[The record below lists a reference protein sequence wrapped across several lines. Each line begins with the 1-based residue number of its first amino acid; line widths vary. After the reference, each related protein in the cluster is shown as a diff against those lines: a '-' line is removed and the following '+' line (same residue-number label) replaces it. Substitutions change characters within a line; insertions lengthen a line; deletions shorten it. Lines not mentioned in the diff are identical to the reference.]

1 MRIIP
6 VPSLVRLTFKN
17 THRVGLTSKMAG
29 WFCALALLAGVPNP
43 WAWARDPGVTDTA
56 IRIGSTLALEGDIRN
71 IGRGMKSGI
80 EAALKG
86 EKVQGRAIEFVAVN
100 DFYEPAKTVEAAKQL
115 IDQGVFLML
124 GSVGTPTTVAVLP
137 ILAEHKAPAV
147 GFYWSGLPGPGE
159 ILNFRPSFAQE
170 VASAIEA
177 AIAAGAKPQEICL
190 YVQNDSYGMSGLKGA
205 VAALSKQPNTAAVVE
220 KLNRIIAMPEPNPE
234 RNNIGP
240 VGVYQRDTLHA
251 KHGYDSLKQWE
262 TTAGT
267 KCRFVAT
274 TGTAL
279 PIANFISY
287 ANYKKEN
294 WVFSV
299 TTSGGGKALVEELA
313 KLGTQGRV
321 VATSVVPS
329 LDSPLPIVA
338 DAHKALGENL
348 SAISL
353 EGFVVGKMFL
363 AIANNV
369 KGEIAREGFLKSAR
383 SQAFDVGGIKI
394 DFTAGNP
401 GSNLVY
407 LTYLDG
413 GAYKATTPQ
422 QLAKEFQK

>member
-1 MRIIP
+1 MSP
-6 VPSLVRLTFKN
+6 LVRSTFKN
-17 THRVGLTSKMAG
+17 THRAGLAPKMAG

-100 DFYEPAKTVEAAKQL
+100 DFYEPAKAVEAAKQL
-115 IDQGVFLML
+115 IDQGIFLML

-137 ILAEHKAPAV
+137 VLAEHKVPAV

-159 ILNFRPSFAQE
+159 ILNYRPSFAQE
-170 VASAIEA
+170 VTSAIEA
-177 AIAAGAKPQEICL
+177 VIAAGVKPQEICL

-205 VAALSKQPNTAAVVE
+205 IAALSKQPNTAAAVE

-240 VGVYQRDTLHA
+240 VGVYRRDTLRT
-251 KHGYDSLKQWE
+251 KEGYDSLKQWE
-262 TTAGT
+262 TTANT

-279 PIANFISY
+279 PIANFIGY

-294 WVFSV
+294 WVLGV

-313 KLGTQGRV
+313 KLGTQNQV

-329 LDSPLPIVA
+329 LDSSLPIVV
-338 DAHKALGENL
+338 DTHKALGENL

-369 KGEIAREGFLKSAR
+369 KGEITREGFLKSAR
-383 SQAFDVGGIKI
+383 SQVFDVGGIKI
-394 DFTAGNP
+394 DFTTGNQ
-401 GSNLVY
+401 GSNLVF

-413 GAYKATTPQ
+413 GTYKAITPQ